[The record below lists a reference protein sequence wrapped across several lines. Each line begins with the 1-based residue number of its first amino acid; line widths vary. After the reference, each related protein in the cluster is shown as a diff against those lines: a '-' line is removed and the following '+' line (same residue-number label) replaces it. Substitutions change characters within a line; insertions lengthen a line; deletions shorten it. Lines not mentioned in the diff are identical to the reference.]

1 MKTVTKITATILA
14 AIMLM
19 SMVPAFNVNAG
30 ATFEYTRSNTG
41 NLRDDLVAVA
51 QSQVGY
57 IEESYNHTKFGRDYG
72 VNGEAWCALF
82 VWWCCDRAN
91 VPGLPTTMSCSV
103 LRQGLINH
111 GAVWHSV
118 NSGYAPRKG
127 DLVFFTTTL
136 TTGIGHAGIVREDSP
151 AEGPIHTIEGNTMNP
166 YGDTLDGV
174 FAKDRPL
181 HGSVVSVYGYLSL
194 TDVSATY
201 ATPASLVE
209 EEEPE
214 EEEETETTEEEYE
227 EPEEAEPEEAEQ
239 ETESEETEQE
249 TEPESKK
256 HGWQLEDGSWHYYDF
271 DGELLVNDW
280 APTSYGWR
288 WMDGNGELDESVW
301 ADEYC
306 NILYV

>member
-30 ATFEYTRSNTG
+30 AAFEYTRSNTG
-41 NLRDDLVAVA
+41 NLRDDIVAVA

-82 VWWCCDRAN
+82 VWWCCNKAD
-91 VPGLPTTMSCSV
+91 VPSLPTTMSCSV
-103 LRQGLINH
+103 LRQGLIDH

-127 DLVFFTTTL
+127 DLIFFTTTL
-136 TTGIGHAGIVREDSP
+136 TSGIGHAGIVREDSS
-151 AEGPIHTIEGNTMNP
+151 ADGPIHTIEGNTMNP

-181 HGSVVSVYGYLSL
+181 WGDVVRVYGYLSL
-194 TDVSATY
+194 TDVPATNE
-201 ATPASLVE
+201 TPEKLVE
-209 EEEPE
+209 EVV
-214 EEEETETTEEEYE
+214 EEEETEEIEEVEEVEEIETIEEETE
-227 EPEEAEPEEAEQ
+227 EPEETVEE
-239 ETESEETEQE
+239 TVDETEQE
-249 TEPESKK
+249 SGKY
-256 HGWQLEDGSWHYYDF
+256 GWQLEDGAWHFYDF
-271 DGELLVNDW
+271 EGVMLVNDW

-288 WMDGNGELDESVW
+288 WMDANGELDESVW
-301 ADEYC
+301 ADTNME
-306 NILYV
+306 IIRV

>member
-1 MKTVTKITATILA
+1 
-14 AIMLM
+14 MLM
-19 SMVPAFNVNAG
+19 SMVPVFNVNAG
-30 ATFEYTRSNTG
+30 AAFEYTRANTG

-288 WMDGNGELDESVW
+288 WMDGNGDLDESVW

>member
-19 SMVPAFNVNAG
+19 SMVPIFNVNAG
-30 ATFEYTRSNTG
+30 AAFEYTRTNTG

-82 VWWCCDRAN
+82 VWWCCNKAN

-103 LRQGLINH
+103 LRQGLIDH

-127 DLVFFTTTL
+127 DLIFFTTTL
-136 TTGIGHAGIVREDSP
+136 TSGIGHAGIVREDSS
-151 AEGPIHTIEGNTMNP
+151 ADGPIHTIEGNTMNP

-181 HGSVVSVYGYLSL
+181 WGDVVSVYGYLSL

-201 ATPASLVE
+201 DTPEKLVE
-209 EEEPE
+209 EEVE
-214 EEEETETTEEEYE
+214 EVEEAEEIEEIEEVETIEGETE
-227 EPEEAEPEEAEQ
+227 EPEETVEE
-239 ETESEETEQE
+239 TVDETEQE
-249 TEPESKK
+249 SGKY
-256 HGWQLEDGSWHYYDF
+256 GWQFEDGAWHFYDF
-271 DGELLVNDW
+271 EGVMLVNDW

-288 WMDGNGELDESVW
+288 WMDANGELDESVW
-301 ADEYC
+301 ADTNME
-306 NILYV
+306 IIRV

>member
-19 SMVPAFNVNAG
+19 SMVPTFNVNAG

-288 WMDGNGELDESVW
+288 WMDGNGELVESVW